1 MKLKENICPT
11 LKEMLAWLETNGEKI
26 NKLVERMRND
36 NSDVCQELVSSGL
49 LTPAQ
54 MYHAARQYELGKSRE
69 GKTVFWM
76 IDERHRVCDGMVGD
90 TWASVLLK
98 QRDYLDKEWCPKHCL
113 FGLHLLTN
121 TDLTFNEHESHESHE
136 YNNYSSNSCVPSVA
150 SDHRSSTYSTNNPSY
165 SCDSCNSCS
174 NNQLVVCVVESVRS
188 CIVLSERFP
197 KYLWMA
203 TGYLAN
209 LNEMVFLPLKG
220 HHVVCFPATDP
231 TGDTYL
237 LWLSVATEARKYGID
252 ITVSRFLEDHATPEQ
267 KEREIDLVDYL
278 FF

>member
-1 MKLKENICPT
+1 MKLKDIFCPT

-98 QRDYLDKEWCPKHCL
+98 QRGYLDKEWCPKHCL
-113 FGLHLLTN
+113 FGLHLLGHTDLADN
-121 TDLTFNEHESHESHE
+121 YLNTDSTDLTD
-136 YNNYSSNSCVPSVA
+136 YAAQAAPTQ
-150 SDHRSSTYSTNNPSY
+150 RI
-165 SCDSCNSCS
+165 
-174 NNQLVVCVVESVRS
+174 SVRS
-188 CIVLSERFP
+188 EESVFDKRAIGVVEAEKSAVILSELFP
-197 KYLWMA
+197 EYLWMA

-209 LNEMVFLPLKG
+209 LNERLFLPLKG

-237 LWLSVATEARKYGID
+237 LWLSVVTKARKYGID
-252 ITVSRFLEDHATPEQ
+252 ITVSRFLEDHASPEQ
-267 KEREIDLVDYL
+267 KAQEIDLVDFL
-278 FF
+278 LVTQTSKP